1 MSSSFIISSFILAS
15 FMVLISALGVSA
27 PFAGLRPSGLSPPA
41 LSPVRERES
50 EHKLKNTQG
59 REGENGKTARGN
71 TQITRGERS
80 RGGEERPRGAWG
92 RATQRAAARSE
103 SMCSKARGDP
113 PRLVGQRDLYRTSSS
128 CSATCPEAT

>member
-1 MSSSFIISSFILAS
+1 
-15 FMVLISALGVSA
+15 MVLISALGVSA

-80 RGGEERPRGAWG
+80 RGGEVSGGRGAAAWRVGTRDAEGCRSQREHVQQGSWG
-92 RATQRAAARSE
+92 SA
-103 SMCSKARGDP
+103 KARGAKRSVP
-113 PRLVGQRDLYRTSSS
+113 NQLVVFGDMS
-128 CSATCPEAT
+128 